1 MSLLNQMLNDL
12 EQRRAESGSA
22 PTLHREVRPLPAA
35 PRRSPA
41 WIPFALLVVG
51 LIGGGLYGWFRYGPV
66 APPPVPA
73 LLDAVLPPL
82 TVATPPPVAPIGEI
96 APLSGTALPD
106 AAEHPVATSA
116 GKGPAATLRL
126 SESLSVP
133 RLPGRAPAAMPQ
145 AEPQHAVPA
154 AAIPAQAP
162 VQEAVQASADA
173 STGIEKRA
181 LEPNPREQAERLY
194 RSALSQLAQGREQ
207 DGMATLNAALRSDP
221 EHAAARQLLIKLNID
236 RRAYEAAGAELEEGL
251 RRLPQQ
257 TGWAML
263 LSRIK
268 LDRGDPEGALA
279 VLERHE
285 SHAGSAA
292 DYQAAIAAVLQRLN
306 RLSESSARYLRAA
319 QNEPTNGRWWLGL
332 GMVNEASGKAAEARS
347 AYRNAVATGSL
358 SPDLQAY
365 AESRA
370 K

>member
-1 MSLLNQMLNDL
+1 
-12 EQRRAESGSA
+12 
-22 PTLHREVRPLPAA
+22 V
-35 PRRSPA
+35 
-41 WIPFALLVVG
+41 
-51 LIGGGLYGWFRYGPV
+51 
-66 APPPVPA
+66 
-73 LLDAVLPPL
+73 
-82 TVATPPPVAPIGEI
+82 PIGEV
-96 APLSGTALPD
+96 APVSGATLSD
-106 AAEHPVATSA
+106 APAESPVTSST
-116 GKGPAATLRL
+116 GKGEAATLRL
-126 SESLSVP
+126 SENLSIP
-133 RLPGRAPAAMPQ
+133 RQPGRAREEIPQ
-145 AEPQHAVPA
+145 AALPVA
-154 AAIPAQAP
+154 AALPAINARLP
-162 VQEAVQASADA
+162 VQEAAPASTNA

-236 RRAYEAAGAELEEGL
+236 RRAYEAAGADLEEGL

-285 SHAGSAA
+285 NHAGSAA

-306 RLSESSARYLRAA
+306 RLSESAARYLRAA
-319 QNEPTNGRWWLGL
+319 QSEPTNGRWWLGL
-332 GMVNEASGKAAEARS
+332 GMVSEASGKTVEARN
-347 AYRNAVATGSL
+347 AYRNAVETGSL
-358 SPDLQAY
+358 SPDLRAY